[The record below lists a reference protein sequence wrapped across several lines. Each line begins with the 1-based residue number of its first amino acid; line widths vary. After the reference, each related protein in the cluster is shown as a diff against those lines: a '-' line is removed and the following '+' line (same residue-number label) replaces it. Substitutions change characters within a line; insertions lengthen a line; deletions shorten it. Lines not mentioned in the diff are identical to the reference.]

1 MSTTTACPDNLRE
14 SILTWTMGAGGH
26 TSTDISVSYD
36 NRHPEVVGEL
46 FGSLRLDEGGECGA
60 AVEWTISHQR
70 THLSSVLTAAE
81 PESRSLDHYSIPDQ
95 GVRQIRVD
103 LRRLDARPCQA
114 AVVWDHASFKRPC
127 RGAVGS
133 TGITVSAPLAA
144 PVRPTA
150 PAGPVVAEIVIRR
163 PRLCGTATWPPS
175 RRRWAMAG
183 AAGRPWWTAT
193 VDRQGLMS
201 RLQLRK
207 VQHSSE
213 RTA

>member
-1 MSTTTACPDNLRE
+1 MIEVPPRAGAAIFAAGATLCVSLTLWTNTGWYGPNAFAGDTPTMTHPVECHSFEGDGIMSTTTACPDNLRE

-60 AVEWTISHQR
+60 AVEWTISHQG

-114 AVVWDHASFKRPC
+114 AVVWDHASFKRP
-127 RGAVGS
+127 
-133 TGITVSAPLAA
+133 
-144 PVRPTA
+144 
-150 PAGPVVAEIVIRR
+150 
-163 PRLCGTATWPPS
+163 
-175 RRRWAMAG
+175 
-183 AAGRPWWTAT
+183 
-193 VDRQGLMS
+193 
-201 RLQLRK
+201 
-207 VQHSSE
+207 
-213 RTA
+213 